1 MKFIY
6 TFLLI
11 FFAASSFASGTFK
24 FTPLARQAYEEAISL
39 RFEASR
45 QHISQL
51 KKEEPNNLIVHLIE
65 NYIDFFTVFIEED
78 KDAFRLLEKN
88 KNYRLDQIR
97 QGDDFSPYYL
107 YCQAEIKLQWALVRL
122 KFEEYFTAFS
132 EVKSAYKLLNKNQEY
147 HPYFVANKKSLGIL
161 HALVGTVPDGYKWG
175 VKLLGG
181 MEGSIE
187 EGRQEIAEVIAFSQE
202 NDFVFEQETLVMYAF
217 LLLHLNNQSD
227 EAWILL
233 KSPKLDPQQ
242 NPMAAF
248 VLANVAIRTGRNDE
262 AIRLLEQR
270 PKTPNF
276 FPFPYL
282 DYMHGLAKLYR
293 LDPDADQYINTY
305 LKNFNGLNYIK
316 EAYQKLAW
324 FHLINGNSMG
334 YQQHMDKCKTEGNA
348 IIESDKTAL
357 KEAEKNLLPQITILR
372 SRLLFDGGY
381 YQKAYDLLKDLAV
394 EQLYEKRHQLE
405 YTYRLGRICHRLK
418 RTEEALTYYQKTVDD
433 GKTLSYYYACNS
445 ALQIGLLHEELKAY
459 PSAKE
464 YYRLCLSLKPDEYK
478 NGLHQKAK
486 AGLNRLSK

>member
-1 MKFIY
+1 MKLVY

-11 FFAASSFASGTFK
+11 FFAGSSFAAGNFQ

-51 KKEEPNNLIVHLIE
+51 KKQEPDNLMVHLIE

-97 QGDDFSPYYL
+97 QGDHFSPYYL

-122 KFEEYFTAFS
+122 KFEEYFTAFN
-132 EVKSAYKLLNKNQEY
+132 EIKSAYKLLNKNQESY
-147 HPYFVANKKSLGIL
+147 PRFMANKKSLGIL
-161 HALVGTVPDGYKWG
+161 HALVGTVPDSYKWG

-181 MEGSIE
+181 MEGTIE
-187 EGRQEIAEVIAFSQE
+187 GGRQEIAEVIAFSQT

-227 EAWILL
+227 QAWSLL
-233 KSPKLDPQQ
+233 NSPKLNPQQ
-242 NPMAAF
+242 NPLAAF
-248 VLANVAIRTGRNDE
+248 VLSNVALRTGRNNE
-262 AIRLLEQR
+262 AIRILEQR
-270 PKTPNF
+270 PKSANF

-293 LDPDADQYINTY
+293 LDTDADQYIKTY
-305 LKNFNGLNYIK
+305 LQDFNGINYIK
-316 EAYQKLAW
+316 EAHQKLAW
-324 FHLINGNSMG
+324 FHLINGNPAG
-334 YQQHMDKCKTEGNA
+334 YQQYMDKCKTEGNTV
-348 IIESDKTAL
+348 IEGDKTAQ
-357 KEAEKNLLPQITILR
+357 KEAEKGIIPQVTILR

-381 YQKAYDLLKDLAV
+381 YQKAYQLLKELSE
-394 EQLYEKRHQLE
+394 EQLSETRHQLE
-405 YTYRLGRICHRLK
+405 YTYRLGRICHRLN
-418 RTEEALTYYQKTVDD
+418 RTEEALRYYQKTVDD
-433 GKTLSYYYACNS
+433 GADFPYYFACNS
-445 ALQIGLLHEELKAY
+445 ALQIGLLQEELKSY
-459 PSAKE
+459 TQAKE

-486 AGLNRLSK
+486 AGLNRLGK